1 MRPTIYKILSMSFLV
16 LSVILTTSCTN
27 KNNSIGKSDKTKHK
41 YNNALV
47 NESSPYLLQHAHN
60 PVNWYPWG
68 DEAIQKAKDEDK
80 LLIISV
86 GYAACHWCHVMEHES
101 FENEE
106 VAAKMN
112 EHFVSIKVDREER
125 PDVDDIYMTACNLIS
140 GRGGWP
146 LNAIALADG
155 QPFFAGTYFP
165 QDQWMDILDQIIKM
179 KENEMPKLIESAEKI
194 TQGIQEVDVIEK
206 VDGDIAFSKETLL
219 DINTKFMERIDFRN
233 GGRVGSPKFPM
244 PNNYEYLLKYGTK
257 YNDKKALQAVE
268 LTLDKMAFGGIYDQL
283 GGGFARYSVD
293 DIWLVPHFEKMLYD
307 NGQLISIYA
316 QGYKY
321 FQKPIYKEVINKSL
335 AFVERELMSE
345 EYGFYSSLDADSEG
359 EEGKFYVWT
368 ASEIDSLLDE
378 EAAKHFK
385 TFYDVRESGNW
396 EHTNILNRP
405 YTDKEVADQLSLSI
419 ADLKSSIAASEK
431 ILFAERSTRV
441 RPPTDDKILTSWN
454 GLMMSGYLAAYDA
467 LGDKH
472 YLDIALKNAS
482 FIKKNLMESDGRLNR
497 NYKDGTAS
505 INAFLD
511 DYALTIKAFSE
522 LYETTLDESWLKTA
536 EQLMSYALEHFYEES
551 TGIFNYT
558 SKLDPALIAR
568 KVEYMDNVIPASNS
582 IMARN
587 LFKLGTLNYKLDYLD
602 KSKQMLKNYHEQMVS
617 TKSPDFF
624 SNWLQL
630 MFDLTEAPYEVAI
643 VGPDAVKK
651 RNELARNYLSNA
663 ILLGGETE
671 GSLPLLANKLQEGDT
686 YIYVCKNKVCKLPTD
701 DVEKALSLMN

>member
-1 MRPTIYKILSMSFLV
+1 MSPFMKHLCSITYLLCFLF
-16 LSVILTTSCTN
+16 LCQACTN
-27 KNNSIGKSDKTKHK
+27 KNNNISKQDHVKHK

-68 DEAIQKAKDEDK
+68 DEAMQKAKDENK

-112 EHFVSIKVDREER
+112 EHFISIKVDREER

-179 KENEMPKLIESAEKI
+179 KETEMPKLVESAEKI
-194 TQGIQEVDVIEK
+194 TQGIQEVDIIDK
-206 VDGDIAFSKETLL
+206 VEEDIAFNKESLEA
-219 DINTKFMERIDFRN
+219 INTKFMERIDFRN

-257 YNDKKALQAVE
+257 YNDSKSLQAVE

-307 NGQLISIYA
+307 NGQLITIYA
-316 QGYKY
+316 QGYKH
-321 FQKPIYKEVINKSL
+321 FKKPVYKEVIDKTL
-335 AFVERELMSE
+335 AFVERELMSSD
-345 EYGFYSSLDADSEG
+345 YGFYSSLDADSEG
-359 EEGKFYVWT
+359 EEGKFYVW
-368 ASEIDSLLDE
+368 SEQEIDSLLDE

-385 TFYDVRESGNW
+385 KFYDVRKSGNW

-405 YTDKEVADQLSLSI
+405 YSDKEVADQLNISI
-419 ADLKSSIAASEK
+419 PDLKSSVAASEEV
-431 ILFAERSTRV
+431 LFKERSKRI
-441 RPPTDDKILTSWN
+441 RPGTDDKILTSWN
-454 GLMMSGYLAAYDA
+454 GLMLSGYIEAYDA

-472 YLDIALKNAS
+472 YLDIALKNAQ
-482 FIKKNLMESDGRLNR
+482 FIKDNLMQSDGRLDR
-497 NYKDGTAS
+497 NFKNNKSS

-511 DYALTIKAFSE
+511 DYALIIKAFAE
-522 LYETTLDESWLKTA
+522 LYESTLDESWLSTA
-536 EQLMSYALEHFYEES
+536 EKLMSYAIEHFYEES
-551 TGIFNYT
+551 SGVFNYT
-558 SKLDPALIAR
+558 SKHDPALIAR
-568 KVEYMDNVIPASNS
+568 KVEYMDNEIPASNS
-582 IMARN
+582 IMANN
-587 LFKLGTLNYKLDYLD
+587 LFKLGTLNYKLDYLAMA
-602 KSKQMLKNYHEQMVS
+602 KQMLKNYHEQIVS
-617 TKSPDFF
+617 TKSPDFY

-643 VGPDAVKK
+643 VGPDAVAK
-651 RNELARNYLSNA
+651 RDKLAKNYLNNT

-671 GSLPLLANKLQEGDT
+671 GTLPLLSNKLQEGDT